1 MEVTMFA
8 LRDVGNGQ
16 FIDADFGVDED
27 DESFEEELSTDHVSI
42 YELAPSYDHE
52 AFESHDEDLEQTVWS
67 SFLLGSDYDWDDG
80 LEVDIREW
88 LYERYG
94 DVIAW
99 NDEFGFRPSPHPS
112 FTAETVLM
120 SVLFLRQ
127 KSFIERIVPIIVL
140 NVVTGLSALPNGSG
154 AGPAV
159 HADCTVIGTDTKF
172 SRLRRGAARSS
183 ATASPGF
190 SFS

>member
-1 MEVTMFA
+1 MFA

-112 FTAETVLM
+112 FHG
-120 SVLFLRQ
+120 RN
-127 KSFIERIVPIIVL
+127 RL
-140 NVVTGLSALPNGSG
+140 NVGALSETEVIYREDRPYYRTQRGYGPQRAPKWQRGWTGR
-154 AGPAV
+154 
-159 HADCTVIGTDTKF
+159 TR
-172 SRLRRGAARSS
+172 RLYRHRY
-183 ATASPGF
+183 
-190 SFS
+190 